1 MYSFFFQPE
10 ISSLSNFSLHSNSS
24 AYQGLLLKPERELL
38 CPPLPRPRFIRENVK
53 IVDLCL
59 LDLVDGCQQLG
70 KRWNFSPKFQR
81 YYLHFVKVSYDG
93 MDRAHMSF
101 PGLSV
106 LQALAFSKEVTFSA
120 SSITLLPSTFFLWH
134 CSHSNICYNLFIMAS
149 FFCLHL
155 PTRLKTLQGQG
166 YLSLFTSESPVL
178 RMASLK
184 KYLLNE

>member
-24 AYQGLLLKPERELL
+24 AYQGLWLKPERELL
-38 CPPLPRPRFIRENVK
+38 FSPRFIRENVR

-59 LDLVDGCQQLG
+59 LDLVDGCQQLR
-70 KRWNFSPKFQR
+70 KRRNFSPEFQP
-81 YYLHFVKVSYDG
+81 YYLHFVQVSYDG
-93 MDRAHMSF
+93 MARAHMSF

-106 LQALAFSKEVTFSA
+106 LQALAFFKEVTFSA

-149 FFCLHL
+149 YFVCISLLDWKLCKGEGICLCL
-155 PTRLKTLQGQG
+155 
-166 YLSLFTSESPVL
+166 
-178 RMASLK
+178 
-184 KYLLNE
+184 LLNPQCLEGHP